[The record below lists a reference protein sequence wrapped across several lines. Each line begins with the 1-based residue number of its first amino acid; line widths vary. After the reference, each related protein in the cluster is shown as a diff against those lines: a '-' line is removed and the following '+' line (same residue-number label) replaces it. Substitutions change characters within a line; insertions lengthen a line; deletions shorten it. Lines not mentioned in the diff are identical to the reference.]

1 MTNGLVFAI
10 GASAGGVEAL
20 RQLTSELPAD
30 FPGAVLIVQHTPENG
45 LGTLADLLA
54 RRANIPVVLGTDRLV
69 IRPGMAYVA
78 PPGRHMLVNDGRLQ
92 LELGPS
98 VNRHRPAIDP
108 TFRSLADTYKTRAV
122 GIILTGDDGSA
133 G

>member
-54 RRANIPVVLGTDRLV
+54 RRANIPVVLGTDW
-69 IRPGMAYVA
+69 
-78 PPGRHMLVNDGRLQ
+78 
-92 LELGPS
+92 
-98 VNRHRPAIDP
+98 
-108 TFRSLADTYKTRAV
+108 
-122 GIILTGDDGSA
+122 
-133 G
+133 